1 MSGGSSGSS
10 GIGNIFSKYIIPG
23 LETVGGAVSEYFAP
37 GNPAGT
43 ALIGQGIGG
52 FTGGGSSSGGA
63 ASPLTNVDQAAQ
75 GNYGS
80 GSSSGGLA
88 SALPT
93 LGTSGGGSA
102 LANALSAGA
111 GALPNLLS
119 ASKLSP
125 PNLQTGGGA
134 KAGTAQFVPIT
145 GQAITPPGSFNP
157 GSTQLSPA
165 MLSLIAR
172 LTGGQA

>member
-52 FTGGGSSSGGA
+52 
-63 ASPLTNVDQAAQ
+63 
-75 GNYGS
+75 
-80 GSSSGGLA
+80 SGGLA
-88 SALPT
+88 SAVPT

-125 PNLQTGGGA
+125 PNLQAGGGA
-134 KAGTAQFVPIT
+134 KSGTAQFSPIT